1 MDEEIT
7 FYGEGICQHPSPSPA
22 TGAHTSNILPLNFL
36 WMKNMAAGVK
46 AGGDYS
52 VVMGALDVRDLSCSG
67 TRVASTRHSRAATYV
82 LQLMP
87 MHFSWTEIRH
97 WGFFE

>member
-1 MDEEIT
+1 
-7 FYGEGICQHPSPSPA
+7 
-22 TGAHTSNILPLNFL
+22 
-36 WMKNMAAGVK
+36 MAAGVK
-46 AGGDYS
+46 ADGDYS

-97 WGFFE
+97 WVFLSERHVDVFFGESKMHWHIS